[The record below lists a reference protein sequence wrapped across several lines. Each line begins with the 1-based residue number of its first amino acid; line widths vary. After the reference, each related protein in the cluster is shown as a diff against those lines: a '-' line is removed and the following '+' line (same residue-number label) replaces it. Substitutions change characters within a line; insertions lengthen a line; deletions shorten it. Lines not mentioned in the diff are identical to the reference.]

1 VVLRRLTEAE
11 IDAAVNVKKFITPS
25 VKQVITA
32 RMNTGGVAPRKTLWK
47 NSKVQK
53 ISK

>member
-1 VVLRRLTEAE
+1 LTQAE
-11 IDAAVNVKKFITPS
+11 IDAAVNASVKKVITPS